1 MFAAKL
7 AQSAAMNPLIY
18 SVLHVLGAFVLVG
31 FTFQAFIAPQ
41 PQFRRRLMMYTG
53 IASLIMFVAGFGLE
67 AKLSLGFPLWVLI
80 KIGCWL
86 GLSILAGLAF
96 RTPLLARMYSGVAL
110 LLIAV
115 ALYCVY
121 FRPV

>member
-1 MFAAKL
+1 
-7 AQSAAMNPLIY
+7 MNPLIY
-18 SVLHVLGAFVLVG
+18 SVAHVLSGFALVA
-31 FTFQAFIAPQ
+31 FTFQAFIAPH

-53 IASLIMFVAGFGLE
+53 IASLLMVVAGFGLV
-67 AKLSLGFPLWVLI
+67 AKLNTGFPLWLLI
-80 KIGCWL
+80 KMGCWL
-86 GLSILAGLAF
+86 GISVLCGLSF
-96 RTPLLARMYSGVAL
+96 RTPLLARMYSILAL